1 MQVWLSSILRETTS
15 IAYPIHIFIS
25 LVSFGESYFLWFLK
39 PCFQSLLREIQKF
52 STLKP
57 AAMLTVQENT
67 TEVALWT
74 KLLYA
79 TVSGL
84 PSAFGCVFKGVFT
97 IREDSTYSTWNCVS
111 NCCNF
116 PFQLRWC
123 FPEFV
128 VSSSKVMKFEVTYVT
143 CPAVCLQSPVSLN
156 TEGIKVPGELLLLRS
171 RFLSSHPKNTMSS
184 IHIILFFC
192 CLSTTCKQLQL
203 SQLNC
208 LCAISNACY
217 QTLRKLWNT
226 ETHIS
231 IS

>member
-74 KLLYA
+74 KLLHA

-143 CPAVCLQSPVSLN
+143 CPAVFAESCFPEHGRNQSTRRASSLTFQVSFQPPQEHYEQHSHHSVFLLPFYHLQ
-156 TEGIKVPGELLLLRS
+156 TAAIKP
-171 RFLSSHPKNTMSS
+171 T
-184 IHIILFFC
+184 
-192 CLSTTCKQLQL
+192 QL
-203 SQLNC
+203 SV
-208 LCAISNACY
+208 CY
-217 QTLRKLWNT
+217 QQCLLSNP
-226 ETHIS
+226 
-231 IS
+231 

>member
-1 MQVWLSSILRETTS
+1 
-15 IAYPIHIFIS
+15 
-25 LVSFGESYFLWFLK
+25 
-39 PCFQSLLREIQKF
+39 
-52 STLKP
+52 
-57 AAMLTVQENT
+57 MLTVQENT
-67 TEVALWT
+67 TEVALWI

-97 IREDSTYSTWNCVS
+97 TREDSTCSTW

-123 FPEFV
+123 FAEFV
-128 VSSSKVMKFEVTYVT
+128 VSFSEVMKFEVTYVT
-143 CPAVCLQSPVSLN
+143 YPAVCWQSPVSLN
-156 TEGIKVPGELLLLRS
+156 TEGINVPGELLLLRS
-171 RFLSSHPKNTMSS
+171 MFLSSHPKNTMSS

-192 CLSTTCKQLQL
+192 CLSTIWKQLQL

-217 QTLRKLWNT
+217 QVLGKHMEHWNP
-226 ETHIS
+226 HFY
-231 IS
+231 